1 MSALSTNS
9 AANNPAVS
17 GLSNVSS
24 TLGSV
29 LSSSTRVIA
38 PSNNRAPNTDGAN
51 KWPAA
56 AATQQP
62 VMNVLDFRDLA
73 SLGCNTGVLLPS
85 DPQNEGLQAA
95 AGPAIQNNA
104 RVFDGGNVIA
114 FAGPQRTTGGNDINA
129 VNAAGAAAANPTNFN
144 ERAVGGIGWR
154 GNLTYKDGADVASG
168 FAEIPFGAAAPDAGT
183 LAELKWDTTA
193 GRTFSTG
200 GATEPTNFYRV
211 AQPTLEAL
219 RPSLLNGQVSELYV
233 GPDRAGNGESFAPDA
248 DSTLATATFGAA
260 VTNFLVG
267 TANRE
272 ALLGRAWIGTAFNA
286 VGETAA
292 NCFTRAGG
300 GGGAPADPVTVSIP
314 GIATPIELIAA
325 NQTASTDTEVQ
336 GLLNAVQTLQNGTDF
351 YFIGPALN
359 PTQDNTSD
367 QNAGAITAT
376 DYVTIRRAV
385 AGQVD
390 GVPVGFTFANA
401 GATNITLL
409 RLAVGDV
416 RYQLYEDQSTT
427 KPASVAAGV
436 APVITNFTLL
446 GDANNATP
454 ILLSFGPDTQQNA
467 LSLHN
472 EIFGSS
478 WSVDEEKS
486 TLLTIHCLDGEPDV
500 DVYVGTADETA
511 LGSGL
516 YTAGRPQ
523 VEGNFVTFSRNLQD
537 ALDTGATLSAST
549 AGALTTQLPRAQ
561 AVQVTS
567 SVQGTKFSI
576 KLLARW
582 IPKSGLTVN
591 GIQKQANY
599 SMNFSVVDRE
609 TTADTTDAA

>member
-1 MSALSTNS
+1 
-9 AANNPAVS
+9 
-17 GLSNVSS
+17 
-24 TLGSV
+24 
-29 LSSSTRVIA
+29 
-38 PSNNRAPNTDGAN
+38 
-51 KWPAA
+51 
-56 AATQQP
+56 
-62 VMNVLDFRDLA
+62 MNVLDFRDFA

-129 VNAAGAAAANPTNFN
+129 VNDAGGLTTDFNQNAA
-144 ERAVGGIGWR
+144 GGIGWR
-154 GNLTYKDGADVASG
+154 GNLTYKDGADVTSG
-168 FAEIPFGAAAPDAGT
+168 FADIPYGSATPAVGT
-183 LAELKWDTTA
+183 LAELKWNTTA

-200 GATEPTNFYRV
+200 GARDPTNFYRV
-211 AQPTLEAL
+211 AQPTFEAL
-219 RPSLLNGQVSELYV
+219 RPSLVHKQVSELYV
-233 GPDRAGNGESFAPDA
+233 GPSRAANSDSFANCFGSVPL
-248 DSTLATATFGAA
+248 SGAT
-260 VTNFLVG
+260 VTNFKVG
-267 TANRE
+267 STNRE
-272 ALLGRAWIGTAFNA
+272 ALLGCAWMGTTF
-286 VGETAA
+286 TAA
-292 NCFTRAGG
+292 EVAAGGGATNCFTVDSAS
-300 GGGAPADPVTVSIP
+300 AADITVSIN
-314 GIATPIELIAA
+314 GGLPITLIGAGA
-325 NQTASTDTEVQ
+325 TASTDATVK
-336 GLLNAVQTLQNGTDF
+336 GLLDAVQALQNGTSF
-351 YFIGPALN
+351 YFIAPASADIA
-359 PTQDNTSD
+359 QGNTSD
-367 QNAGAITAT
+367 QNAGVIDASE
-376 DYVTIRRAV
+376 YLTIRQAV

-390 GVPVGFTFANA
+390 GVPVEFTFVNNA
-401 GATNITLL
+401 GGGGVFGNFTSL
-409 RLAVGDV
+409 RLVAGDV
-416 RYQLYEDQSTT
+416 RYGLFEDQSAT
-427 KPASVAAGV
+427 KPAMVAAGA

-472 EIFGSS
+472 EI
-478 WSVDEEKS
+478 
-486 TLLTIHCLDGEPDV
+486 
-500 DVYVGTADETA
+500 GTADETA

-537 ALDTGATLSAST
+537 ALDTGATLAPSG
-549 AGALTTQLPRAQ
+549 AGAVTFQMPRAQ

-609 TTADTTDAA
+609 TTADTTDAP

>member
-62 VMNVLDFRDLA
+62 VMNVLDFRDFA

-114 FAGPQRTTGGNDINA
+114 FAGPQRTTGGEDINA
-129 VNAAGAAAANPTNFN
+129 VNDAGGLTTDFNQNAA
-144 ERAVGGIGWR
+144 GGIGWR
-154 GNLTYKDGADVASG
+154 GNLTYKDGADVTSG
-168 FAEIPFGAAAPDAGT
+168 FAAIPYAAAPAVGT
-183 LAELKWDTTA
+183 LAELKWNTDA
-193 GRTFSTG
+193 STFSTG
-200 GATEPTNFYRV
+200 GATTPTNFYRV

-219 RPSLLNGQVSELYV
+219 RPSLVNGQVSELYV
-233 GPDRAGNGESFAPDA
+233 GPDRANTGESFAAVTSGVPLNGD
-248 DSTLATATFGAA
+248 T
-260 VTNFLVG
+260 VTNFKV
-267 TANRE
+267 ANNTVVQN
-272 ALLGRAWIGTAFNA
+272 LLGRAWMGTSFAN
-286 VGETAA
+286 GESAA
-292 NCFTRAGG
+292 DCFIRGN
-300 GGGAPADPVTVSIP
+300 GGGANAVTVNINS
-314 GIATPIELIAA
+314 GAATVTLIAA
-325 NQTASTDTEVQ
+325 GVDASTDTEVKA
-336 GLLNAVQTLQNGTDF
+336 LLDAVQALQNGTSF
-351 YFIGPALN
+351 YFIGPASA
-359 PTQDNTSD
+359 PSATNTSD
-367 QNAGAITAT
+367 QTAPVAG
-376 DYVTIRRAV
+376 DSYVTIRQAV

-390 GVPVGFTFANA
+390 GVPVTFEFANV
-401 GATNITLL
+401 GGTNITSL
-409 RLAVGDV
+409 RLVAGDV
-416 RYQLYEDQSTT
+416 RYGLFEDQSAT
-427 KPASVAAGV
+427 KPALVAAGA

-537 ALDTGATLSAST
+537 ALDTSATPAPST

-567 SVQGTKFSI
+567 SVHGTKFSI

-599 SMNFSVVDRE
+599 SINFSVVDRE
-609 TTADTTDAA
+609 TTADTQDAA

>member
-62 VMNVLDFRDLA
+62 VMNVLDFRDFA

-95 AGPAIQNNA
+95 TPAIQNNA

-114 FAGPQRTTGGNDINA
+114 FAGPQRTTGGNDIAYSNDNISLTTDFNE
-129 VNAAGAAAANPTNFN
+129 NAAA
-144 ERAVGGIGWR
+144 GGIGWR

-168 FAEIPFGAAAPDAGT
+168 FAEIPYGAAAPDVGT
-183 LAELKWDTTA
+183 LAELKWNTA
-193 GRTFSTG
+193 VSTFSTG
-200 GATEPTNFYRV
+200 GDTDPTKYYRV

-219 RPSLLNGQVSELYV
+219 RPSLMNGQVSELYV
-233 GPDRAGNGESFAPDA
+233 APDQAGNGQQFAEVT
-248 DSTLATATFGAA
+248 SNQTLNNAT
-260 VTNFLVG
+260 VTNFNVG
-267 TANRE
+267 AAAVQNM
-272 ALLGRAWIGTAFNA
+272 LGRAWMGTL
-286 VGETAA
+286 VQ
-292 NCFTRAGG
+292 AGG
-300 GGGAPADPVTVSIP
+300 TTQTCFRIVGPAVAGADITVRIDDGVNVVDVT
-314 GIATPIELIAA
+314 LIGNGQLTSLAG
-325 NQTASTDTEVQ
+325 NIQD
-336 GLLNAVQTLQNGTDF
+336 LLAAVQALQNGTSF
-351 YFIGPALN
+351 YFIGPASAPDLA
-359 PTQDNTSD
+359 NTSD
-367 QNAGAITAT
+367 QAVAPVVAN
-376 DYVTIRRAV
+376 YVTIRKAV

-390 GVPVGFTFANA
+390 GVPVKFTF
-401 GATNITLL
+401 TNTSTAFDRL
-409 RLAVGDV
+409 RLVTGDV
-416 RYQLYEDQSTT
+416 RYQLFEDQSTD
-427 KPASVAAGV
+427 KPARVAAGV

-537 ALDTGATLSAST
+537 ALDTSATLAPST
-549 AGALTTQLPRAQ
+549 AGATTFQMPRAQ

-591 GIQKQANY
+591 GIPKQANY
-599 SMNFSVVDRE
+599 SINFSVVDRE
-609 TTADTTDAA
+609 TTADTTKAP

>member
-62 VMNVLDFRDLA
+62 VMNVLDFRDFA

-95 AGPAIQNNA
+95 AGPAIQNDA

-114 FAGPQRTTGGNDINA
+114 FARPQRTTGGEDINTMNA
-129 VNAAGAAAANPTNFN
+129 VGTLQTNFN
-144 ERAVGGIGWR
+144 QRAAGGIGWR
-154 GNLTYKDGADVASG
+154 GNLTYKDGADVTSG
-168 FAEIPFGAAAPDAGT
+168 FADIPYGSATPAVGT
-183 LAELKWDTTA
+183 LAELKWNTTA

-200 GATEPTNFYRV
+200 GARDPTNFYRV

-219 RPSLLNGQVSELYV
+219 RPSLVNGQVSELYV
-233 GPDRAGNGESFAPDA
+233 GPSRAANSDSFANC
-248 DSTLATATFGAA
+248 FGSVPLSGIT
-260 VTNFLVG
+260 VTNFKVG
-267 TANRE
+267 STNRE
-272 ALLGRAWIGTAFNA
+272 ALLGCAWMGTTF
-286 VGETAA
+286 TAA
-292 NCFTRAGG
+292 EVAAGGGATNCFTVDSAS
-300 GGGAPADPVTVSIP
+300 AADITVSING
-314 GIATPIELIAA
+314 GIPITLIGAGA
-325 NQTASTDTEVQ
+325 TASTDATVK
-336 GLLNAVQTLQNGTDF
+336 GLLDAVQALQNGTSF
-351 YFIGPALN
+351 YFIAPASADIA
-359 PTQDNTSD
+359 QGNTSD
-367 QNAGAITAT
+367 QNAGVIDASE
-376 DYVTIRRAV
+376 YLTIRQAV

-390 GVPVGFTFANA
+390 GVPVEFTFVNNA
-401 GATNITLL
+401 GGGGVFGNFTSL
-409 RLAVGDV
+409 RLVAGDV
-416 RYQLYEDQSTT
+416 RYGLFEDQSAT
-427 KPASVAAGV
+427 KPAMVAAGA

-537 ALDTGATLSAST
+537 ALDTSATPAPST

-609 TTADTTDAA
+609 TTADTNEAA

>member
-114 FAGPQRTTGGNDINA
+114 FAGPQRTTGGEDINA

-168 FAEIPFGAAAPDAGT
+168 FADIPYGSLTPNAGT
-183 LAELKWDTTA
+183 LAELKWNTA
-193 GRTFSTG
+193 ASTFSTG

-233 GPDRAGNGESFAPDA
+233 GPDQAGTGESFAEV
-248 DSTLATATFGAA
+248 TLGANSLDGAT
-260 VTNFLVG
+260 VTNFKVASD
-267 TANRE
+267 TVVQN
-272 ALLGRAWIGTAFNA
+272 LLGRAWMGTTFTDA
-286 VGETAA
+286 ETAG
-292 NCFTRAGG
+292 NCFVVASADAG
-300 GGGAPADPVTVSIP
+300 ADITVSINN
-314 GIATPIELIAA
+314 GAAIPIILQG
-325 NQTASTDTEVQ
+325 QTNSTDQTVQ
-336 GLLNAVQTLQNGTDF
+336 NLLNAVQALQDGTSF
-351 YFIGPALN
+351 YFIAPALA
-359 PTQDNTSD
+359 PDATNTSD
-367 QNAGAITAT
+367 LAVPGPGDN
-376 DYVTIRRAV
+376 YVTIRRAV

-390 GVPVGFTFANA
+390 GTLVTFGFVNNA
-401 GATNITLL
+401 GGDFTSL

-416 RYQLYEDQSTT
+416 RYGLFEDQSAT

-537 ALDTGATLSAST
+537 ALDTGATLAPSG
-549 AGALTTQLPRAQ
+549 AGAVTFQMPRAQ

>member
-1 MSALSTNS
+1 
-9 AANNPAVS
+9 
-17 GLSNVSS
+17 
-24 TLGSV
+24 
-29 LSSSTRVIA
+29 
-38 PSNNRAPNTDGAN
+38 
-51 KWPAA
+51 
-56 AATQQP
+56 
-62 VMNVLDFRDLA
+62 MNVLDFRDFA

-95 AGPAIQNNA
+95 SPAIQNNA

-129 VNAAGAAAANPTNFN
+129 VNDAGGLTTDFKQNAA
-144 ERAVGGIGWR
+144 GGIGWR
-154 GNLTYKDGADVASG
+154 GNLTYKDGADVTSG
-168 FAEIPFGAAAPDAGT
+168 FADIPYAAAPAVGT
-183 LAELKWDTTA
+183 LAELKWDTTPTA
-193 GRTFSTG
+193 TFSTG
-200 GATEPTNFYRV
+200 NAPNDYYRV

-219 RPSLLNGQVSELYV
+219 RPSLVNGQVSELYV
-233 GPDRAGNGESFAPDA
+233 GPDQAGTGESYAVEA
-248 DSTLATATFGAA
+248 QSTATFTAA
-260 VTNFLVG
+260 VTNFKV
-267 TANRE
+267 ANNTVVQN
-272 ALLGRAWIGTAFNA
+272 LLGRAWMGTTFTTAENA
-286 VGETAA
+286 T
-292 NCFTRAGG
+292 NCFVRSAVD
-300 GGGAPADPVTVSIP
+300 AQPFTVSIN
-314 GIATPIELIAA
+314 GGVAIDLIPA
-325 NQTASTDTEVQ
+325 NGAASTDATVKA
-336 GLLNAVQTLQNGTDF
+336 LLDAVQALQDGTSF
-351 YFIGPALN
+351 YFIGPALA
-359 PTQDNTSD
+359 PDATNTSD
-367 QNAGAITAT
+367 QTAPGAN
-376 DYVTIRRAV
+376 DSYVTIRQAV

-390 GVPVGFTFANA
+390 GVPVAFTFTKGAAN
-401 GATNITLL
+401 IQQI
-409 RLAVGDV
+409 RLVAGDV
-416 RYQLYEDQSTT
+416 RYQLYEDQSTA
-427 KPASVAAGV
+427 KPARVAAGV

-537 ALDTGATLSAST
+537 ALDTGATLAPSG
-549 AGALTTQLPRAQ
+549 AGAVTFQMPRAQ

-609 TTADTTDAA
+609 TTADTTDAP

>member
-129 VNAAGAAAANPTNFN
+129 VNDLATLTTDFNRDAA
-144 ERAVGGIGWR
+144 GGIGWR

-168 FAEIPFGAAAPDAGT
+168 FADIPFGSLTPNAGT
-183 LAELKWDTTA
+183 LAELKWNTA
-193 GRTFSTG
+193 ATATFSTG

-233 GPDRAGNGESFAPDA
+233 GPDQAGTGESFTTVTSGVSLDG
-248 DSTLATATFGAA
+248 AT
-260 VTNFLVG
+260 VTNFKVASD
-267 TANRE
+267 TVVQN
-272 ALLGRAWIGTAFNA
+272 LLGRAWMGTTF
-286 VGETAA
+286 A
-292 NCFTRAGG
+292 NGGSSADCFVRGN
-300 GGGAPADPVTVSIP
+300 GGGANAVTVSINS
-314 GIATPIELIAA
+314 GAAITLIAA
-325 NQTASTDTEVQ
+325 SVDASTDTEVKA
-336 GLLNAVQTLQNGTDF
+336 LLDAVQALQDGTSF
-351 YFIGPALN
+351 YFIGPALA
-359 PTQDNTSD
+359 PSATNTSD
-367 QNAGAITAT
+367 LTAPGPG
-376 DYVTIRRAV
+376 DNYVTIRQAV

-390 GVPVGFTFANA
+390 GVPVTFTFANV
-401 GATNITLL
+401 GGTDITSL
-409 RLAVGDV
+409 RLVAGDV
-416 RYQLYEDQSTT
+416 RYGLFEDQSAT
-427 KPASVAAGV
+427 KPARVAAGA